1 MARIPAGMAYGHS
14 QFTIAYCR
22 LVRAGTTM
30 TADECPFVHNMM
42 KQETLLRSTNVLLAP
57 LPVELAI
64 KIDDRS
70 NEAVVCYYV
79 AQMSRS

>member
-1 MARIPAGMAYGHS
+1 
-14 QFTIAYCR
+14 
-22 LVRAGTTM
+22 M
-30 TADECPFVHNMM
+30 TADEFPLVHNMM

-64 KIDDRS
+64 EIDDRS